1 MPTPSQSQ
9 PKQPAVRTARSGPR
23 AAKTRPKAFQY
34 LSTEE
39 IHALFSVITNVRDR
53 AIFRLAYHRGLRAS
67 EVGMLDLAD
76 YCVERERLYV
86 RRLKGSYSGEYLL
99 VRSEREAL
107 KRWVK
112 KRGRVPGALF
122 LSRNHRGISR
132 WALDELMKKYCA
144 LANIPREKA
153 HMHALKHSCGT
164 HLLMREGNIMLVKDH
179 LGHVNLQNTNLYAH
193 VTNRGRDEL
202 AERNEE
208 WT

>member
-1 MPTPSQSQ
+1 M
-9 PKQPAVRTARSGPR
+9 
-23 AAKTRPKAFQY
+23 
-34 LSTEE
+34 
-39 IHALFSVITNVRDR
+39 
-53 AIFRLAYHRGLRAS
+53 RAS
-67 EVGMLDLAD
+67 EVGILYLAD
-76 YCVERERLYV
+76 YCGERARLYV

-107 KRWVK
+107 KLWIK
-112 KRGRVPGALF
+112 KRGKAPGALF

-144 LANIPREKA
+144 LASVPKEKA

-202 AERNEE
+202 AERNDE